1 MGVPL
6 LIGNFQ
12 WSGRSFDNHRFIF
25 ELEKKEKKVLV
36 FFEMLDE
43 RIPNISQIGGRGGG
57 GRYW

>member
-25 ELEKKEKKVLV
+25 ELEKKEKKVV
-36 FFEMLDE
+36 FIEMLDE
-43 RIPNISQIGGRGGG
+43 RIPNISQMGGGG